1 MKLSL
6 VAGISMFI
14 IIILV
19 CEGGQGGD
27 IGCMSGRKAVIWVVC
42 GGSYGAY
49 CLHEWAQ
56 SGHMGCVRR
65 FDGVHG
71 VHGAVPK
78 TTQLRPC
85 LSAWTIH

>member
-1 MKLSL
+1 VKLSF
-6 VAGISMFI
+6 VAGISMFII

-56 SGHMGCVRR
+56 SGHMGCVR
-65 FDGVHG
+65 GVRGGTRG
-71 VHGAVPK
+71 V
-78 TTQLRPC
+78 
-85 LSAWTIH
+85 